1 MRKAYIVYRFVL
13 GRSVVR
19 FDFASSLHEF
29 RGNLALHR
37 SKDRTLLLFLCECD
51 TAIVSSADFLE
62 QIGGG
67 RGGLMLDVKA
77 LRYLSNKYA
86 LDRTNMPILSQ
97 GKSRTSLMN
106 IHVLV
111 QPAERPKISDTSGYI
126 RSRAE
131 PGLVAATPYLAST
144 AVHHCAGNTQMIDGK
159 CSGHERLLGNS
170 TEAWCAG
177 FLQGPLAFPCLN

>member
-51 TAIVSSADFLE
+51 TAIVSS
-62 QIGGG
+62 
-67 RGGLMLDVKA
+67 VKA

-170 TEAWCAG
+170 KEAWCAG